1 MIGEKQG
8 EKNNYKFFHVFL
20 CSLSGDI
27 GAGEGKQGEADVR
40 VIWNVK

>member
-8 EKNNYKFFHVFL
+8 EKNNYKFFHTFL
-20 CSLSGDI
+20 CSLSS
-27 GAGEGKQGEADVR
+27 GEGQQGEADVR